1 MATISNMYDILN
13 REPYTFHIHKEACQR
28 KIDKIVVNVGGD
40 KRRLNNAEKELVSS
54 VECVIDTKIKRDH
67 LKRHLQFGSYANLM
81 HRLITFDDDECCIT
95 CGSTQGLTRSH
106 IGASRPEL
114 ISRAVDSF
122 AKQGRATLGE
132 VTMKFLQL
140 HGDDP
145 IAPQCPECHRTFAH
159 MQKEWREI
167 NAQKDKETATKRRLV
182 VFSRG

>member
-28 KIDKIVVNVGGD
+28 KIDKIVANVGGD

-54 VECVIDTKIKRDH
+54 VEYTIDTKSKRDD

-95 CGSTQGLTRSH
+95 CGGTRGLTRSH

-145 IAPQCPECHRTFAH
+145 IAPQCPECHKTFAH

-167 NAQKDKETATKRRLV
+167 NAQKETAMKRRRIV
-182 VFSRG
+182 MISRR

>member
-28 KIDKIVVNVGGD
+28 KIDKIVANVGGD

-54 VECVIDTKIKRDH
+54 VEYTIDTKSKRDD

-132 VTMKFLQL
+132 VTMKFLKL

-145 IAPQCPECHRTFAH
+145 IAPQCPECHKTFAH

-167 NAQKDKETATKRRLV
+167 NAQKEAATKRRRIV
-182 VFSRG
+182 ISRG

>member
-40 KRRLNNAEKELVSS
+40 KRRLNSAEKELVSS

-95 CGSTQGLTRSH
+95 CGSTQGL
-106 IGASRPEL
+106 EL

-145 IAPQCPECHRTFAH
+145 IAPQCPECHKTFAH

-167 NAQKDKETATKRRLV
+167 NAQKVEETATKRRLV

>member
-28 KIDKIVVNVGGD
+28 KIDKIVANVGGD

-54 VECVIDTKIKRDH
+54 VEYTIDTKSKRDD

-95 CGSTQGLTRSH
+95 CGGTRGLTRSH

-145 IAPQCPECHRTFAH
+145 IAPQCPECHKEYALL
-159 MQKEWREI
+159 QKEWREI
-167 NAQKDKETATKRRLV
+167 NAQKETTTKRRRIV
-182 VFSRG
+182 ISRR

>member
-28 KIDKIVVNVGGD
+28 KIDKIVANVGGD

-54 VECVIDTKIKRDH
+54 VEYTIDTKSKRDD

-114 ISRAVDSF
+114 ICRAVDSF

-132 VTMKFLQL
+132 VAMKFLEL

-145 IAPQCPECHRTFAH
+145 IAPQCPECHKTFAH

-167 NAQKDKETATKRRLV
+167 NAQKETATKGRRIV
-182 VFSRG
+182 ISRG

>member
-13 REPYTFHIHKEACQR
+13 REPHTFQIHKEACQR
-28 KIDKIVVNVGGD
+28 KIDKIMADVGGD
-40 KRRLNNAEKELVSS
+40 KKRLNNAEKELKSS
-54 VECVIDTKIKRDH
+54 VGCVIDTKDKRDA
-67 LKRHLQFGSYANLM
+67 LKRTLQFGLYANLM
-81 HRLITFDDDECCIT
+81 HRLIKFDDDECCIT
-95 CGSTQGLTRSH
+95 CGGTRGLTRSH

-140 HGDDP
+140 HADDP
-145 IAPQCPECHRTFAH
+145 IAPQCPECHKTFAN

-167 NAQKDKETATKRRLV
+167 NALEKEIKKKRRIV
-182 VFSRG
+182 ISRRL

>member
-28 KIDKIVVNVGGD
+28 KIDKIMANVGGD

-54 VECVIDTKIKRDH
+54 VEYTIDTKSKRDD

-145 IAPQCPECHRTFAH
+145 IAPQCPECHKTFAH

-167 NAQKDKETATKRRLV
+167 NAQKETATKRRRIV
-182 VFSRG
+182 ISRG